1 MPPNVS
7 GPLLSPRNMKPTK
20 PQAAVQISDADRKRK
35 VLIADKFTMTFK
47 KWRENHKATGRFIVT
62 HE

>member
-1 MPPNVS
+1 
-7 GPLLSPRNMKPTK
+7 MKPTK

-47 KWRENHKATGRFIVT
+47 KWRENHKARFIGT
-62 HE
+62 NE